1 MTVYFLQAFLI
12 LNSFIIILTGC
23 SERSKVLNRSEQQI
37 VADIRAINTG
47 RGPTLIATARIPL
60 DDNNQIKYYL
70 LIDGEAIHSPIFS
83 ESVLPIRPT
92 LPKVQYGIGWEPVPF
107 HAFDQKINLEA
118 IEATEKG
125 DLKALEKI
133 ADSLKGRV
141 SFYFESHKDIDP
153 EN

>member
-1 MTVYFLQAFLI
+1 MKAHCLQPFLI
-12 LNSFIIILTGC
+12 FNSIVIILTGC
-23 SERSKVLNRSEQQI
+23 SERSKVLNRSEQEI

-60 DDNNQIKYYL
+60 DENDQIKYYL

-83 ESVLPIRPT
+83 ESLLPIRPT

-107 HAFDQKINLEA
+107 HAFDERINLEA

-141 SFYFESHKDIDP
+141 SFYFAIHKDIDP
-153 EN
+153 ES